1 MERSARVSDSWK
13 KEKKKQL
20 VVFQRVQCTDIN
32 FYSLARKCVKREP
45 APFGYCYYNRATE
58 KSKDL
63 PLRKFVPRSRFFK
76 IWDEMFKIGKEF
88 FDRST
93 NDTFFT
99 RNILDE
105 IPIHLPNA
113 TYRSISRVKFV
124 SLPPQLKM
132 HRKYTLW
139 TNDARGQR
147 ETISSA
153 PEIPASLPHYGSI
166 VGYNRRF
173 FLNEQYRPKIYRLDF
188 EIEVSHE
195 RECAKL
201 VRDNLIQILDGRI
214 EKKKKRKSK
223 KKRSINQRNVST
235 RMHRCT
241 RSLRGNKQANIKI
254 SRGWNGKRE

>member
-1 MERSARVSDSWK
+1 MSSENRRHSDI
-13 KEKKKQL
+13 
-20 VVFQRVQCTDIN
+20 VITI
-32 FYSLARKCVKREP
+32 
-45 APFGYCYYNRATE
+45 
-58 KSKDL
+58 
-63 PLRKFVPRSRFFK
+63 VPRRNLKIYHYVNSFQDRDFSKFGTGCSKSGRNSSIDPPTIPFSRVIYSKF
-76 IWDEMFKIGKEF
+76 
-88 FDRST
+88 RST
-93 NDTFFT
+93 CQMQRID
-99 RNILDE
+99 
-105 IPIHLPNA
+105 H
-113 TYRSISRVKFV
+113 SRVKFV

-147 ETISSA
+147 KTISSA

-201 VRDNLIQILDGRI
+201 VRDNLIQILEERI
-214 EKKKKRKSK
+214 EKKKERKRKSK

>member
-63 PLRKFVPRSRFFK
+63 PLRKFVPGSRFFK

-173 FLNEQYRPKIYRLDF
+173 FLNEQYRPKIYRRISRSLF
-188 EIEVSHE
+188 RARM
-195 RECAKL
+195 RETCSRQFDTNSRRKN
-201 VRDNLIQILDGRI
+201 R
-214 EKKKKRKSK
+214 KKKRKK
-223 KKRSINQRNVST
+223 KK
-235 RMHRCT
+235 
-241 RSLRGNKQANIKI
+241 K
-254 SRGWNGKRE
+254 

>member
-1 MERSARVSDSWK
+1 MEKR
-13 KEKKKQL
+13 KEEATSRFPTSSVYRYKFLFFGTEVCQ
-20 VVFQRVQCTDIN
+20 
-32 FYSLARKCVKREP
+32 P

-88 FDRST
+88 FDRSA

-132 HRKYTLW
+132 HRKYILW

-201 VRDNLIQILDGRI
+201 VRDNLIQIHD
-214 EKKKKRKSK
+214 
-223 KKRSINQRNVST
+223 
-235 RMHRCT
+235 
-241 RSLRGNKQANIKI
+241 
-254 SRGWNGKRE
+254 

>member
-45 APFGYCYYNRATE
+45 APFGYRYYNRATE

-113 TYRSISRVKFV
+113 TYRSLSSQIR
-124 SLPPQLKM
+124 LPPSPTQ
-132 HRKYTLW
+132 
-139 TNDARGQR
+139 NA
-147 ETISSA
+147 
-153 PEIPASLPHYGSI
+153 
-166 VGYNRRF
+166 
-173 FLNEQYRPKIYRLDF
+173 
-188 EIEVSHE
+188 
-195 RECAKL
+195 
-201 VRDNLIQILDGRI
+201 
-214 EKKKKRKSK
+214 
-223 KKRSINQRNVST
+223 
-235 RMHRCT
+235 
-241 RSLRGNKQANIKI
+241 
-254 SRGWNGKRE
+254 

>member
-1 MERSARVSDSWK
+1 MEKR
-13 KEKKKQL
+13 KEEATSRFPTSSVYRYKFLFFGTEVCQ
-20 VVFQRVQCTDIN
+20 
-32 FYSLARKCVKREP
+32 P

-76 IWDEMFKIGKEF
+76 IWDGMFKIGKEF
-88 FDRST
+88 FDRSA

-99 RNILDE
+99 RNILE

-113 TYRSISRVKFV
+113 TYRSISRVK
-124 SLPPQLKM
+124 
-132 HRKYTLW
+132 
-139 TNDARGQR
+139 
-147 ETISSA
+147 
-153 PEIPASLPHYGSI
+153 
-166 VGYNRRF
+166 
-173 FLNEQYRPKIYRLDF
+173 
-188 EIEVSHE
+188 E
-195 RECAKL
+195 R
-201 VRDNLIQILDGRI
+201 
-214 EKKKKRKSK
+214 KRKSK

>member
-1 MERSARVSDSWK
+1 MEKR
-13 KEKKKQL
+13 KEEATSRFPTSSVYRYKFLFFGTEVCQ
-20 VVFQRVQCTDIN
+20 
-32 FYSLARKCVKREP
+32 P

-88 FDRST
+88 FDRSA

-113 TYRSISRVKFV
+113 TYRSLSSQIRLPP
-124 SLPPQLKM
+124 SLPNSKC
-132 HRKYTLW
+132 
-139 TNDARGQR
+139 
-147 ETISSA
+147 I
-153 PEIPASLPHYGSI
+153 GSI
-166 VGYNRRF
+166 HCGPTTHADKGR
-173 FLNEQYRPKIYRLDF
+173 QYRPLRRFQLPSPIMDPLLVITVASSLTNNTVPKYTDGFRNRGLSRRAR
-188 EIEVSHE
+188 V
-195 RECAKL
+195 RETCSRQFDTNSRRKN
-201 VRDNLIQILDGRI
+201 R
-214 EKKKKRKSK
+214 KKKKRKSK

>member
-1 MERSARVSDSWK
+1 MSSENRRHSDI
-13 KEKKKQL
+13 
-20 VVFQRVQCTDIN
+20 VITI
-32 FYSLARKCVKREP
+32 
-45 APFGYCYYNRATE
+45 
-58 KSKDL
+58 
-63 PLRKFVPRSRFFK
+63 VPRRNLKIYHYVNSFQDRDFSKFGTRCSKSGRNSSIDPPTIPFSRVIYSKF
-76 IWDEMFKIGKEF
+76 
-88 FDRST
+88 RST
-93 NDTFFT
+93 CQMQRID
-99 RNILDE
+99 
-105 IPIHLPNA
+105 H
-113 TYRSISRVKFV
+113 SRVKFV

-173 FLNEQYRPKIYRLDF
+173 FLNEQYRPKIYRRISRSLF
-188 EIEVSHE
+188 RARM
-195 RECAKL
+195 RETCSRQFDTNSRL
-201 VRDNLIQILDGRI
+201 TR
-214 EKKKKRKSK
+214 EESKKKKKERKSK

>member
-1 MERSARVSDSWK
+1 MQRILYFSDTLIFLRARIYFDKFKFVLLFFFQIIPTEFDRVERSARVSDSWK

-32 FYSLARKCVKREP
+32 FYSLARKCV
-45 APFGYCYYNRATE
+45 NRRHSDIVITI
-58 KSKDL
+58 
-63 PLRKFVPRSRFFK
+63 VPRRNLKIYHYVNSFQDRDFSKFGTGCSKSGRNSSIDPPTIPFSRVIYSKF
-76 IWDEMFKIGKEF
+76 
-88 FDRST
+88 RST
-93 NDTFFT
+93 CQMQRID
-99 RNILDE
+99 
-105 IPIHLPNA
+105 H
-113 TYRSISRVKFV
+113 SRVKFV

-139 TNDARGQR
+139 INDARGQR

-201 VRDNLIQILDGRI
+201 VRDNLIQIHD
-214 EKKKKRKSK
+214 
-223 KKRSINQRNVST
+223 
-235 RMHRCT
+235 
-241 RSLRGNKQANIKI
+241 
-254 SRGWNGKRE
+254 

>member
-32 FYSLARKCVKREP
+32 FYSLARKCV
-45 APFGYCYYNRATE
+45 NRRHSDIVITI
-58 KSKDL
+58 
-63 PLRKFVPRSRFFK
+63 VPRRNLKIYHYVNSFQDRDFSKFGTRCSKSERNSSIDPPTIPFSRVIYSTKF
-76 IWDEMFKIGKEF
+76 
-88 FDRST
+88 RST
-93 NDTFFT
+93 CQMQRID
-99 RNILDE
+99 
-105 IPIHLPNA
+105 H
-113 TYRSISRVKFV
+113 SRVKFV

-173 FLNEQYRPKIYRLDF
+173 FLNEQYRPKIYRRISRSLF
-188 EIEVSHE
+188 RARM
-195 RECAKL
+195 RETCSRQFDTNSRRKN
-201 VRDNLIQILDGRI
+201 R
-214 EKKKKRKSK
+214 KKKRKK
-223 KKRSINQRNVST
+223 KK
-235 RMHRCT
+235 
-241 RSLRGNKQANIKI
+241 K
-254 SRGWNGKRE
+254 